1 MQVAFLSL
9 YSQIQKKQLS
19 AITGLWLLHG
29 DEPLIQNW
37 FIKACR
43 PLFTDNAQT
52 VKRVDVSSLADWRSV
67 VAELDSLSLFCDNLA
82 LIITGKPTTDEHILA
97 ELARFAQAVGDGDSD
112 HCLIYELP
120 KQGKKEQNSKLFKTF
135 DHYGTVVDCQLY
147 DEQLRFDLLRLK
159 ACEFGLSLTKQ
170 AWHFLMAHT
179 EHNLLAGHQALWR
192 ASDLHTDKNQPIDT
206 DKLTQ
211 ALVCDYHYSP
221 FNLSDMLLM
230 GDTQKALQILY
241 HLKQT
246 DTAPSSIL
254 WAIAKDI
261 RLVLSLKHTSAQSL
275 GIWQSK
281 IGLYQNALMRHGIQT
296 EHLTTLYEIDACI
309 KGIGAGDAKS
319 FDVWELIEQLCIDI
333 TAGVHI
339 KNLANHQDAL
349 S

>member
-1 MQVAFLSL
+1 MQTSFLKA
-9 YSQIQKKQLS
+9 YDDIKQNKLS
-19 AITGLWLLHG
+19 AIEGLWLLHG
-29 DEPLIQNW
+29 DEPLIQSW

-43 PLFTDNAQT
+43 SLFAHNAQT
-52 VKRVDVSSLADWRSV
+52 VKRLDVSSSADWRV
-67 VAELDSLSLFCDNLA
+67 VLAELDSLSLFADNLA
-82 LIITGKPTTDEHILA
+82 VIITGKPTSDESVLA
-97 ELARFAQAVGDGDSD
+97 NLTRFAKSASD
-112 HCLIYELP
+112 NQSGHCLIYELP

-147 DEQLRFDLLRLK
+147 DEQLRFDLLHLK
-159 ACEFGLSLTKQ
+159 ACEFELSLTKQ

-192 ASDLHTDKNQPIDT
+192 LSDLHTDKDQPIDT

-211 ALVCDYHYSP
+211 ALVCDYRYSP
-221 FNLSDMLLM
+221 FSLSDMLLM

-261 RLVLSLKHTSAQSL
+261 RLVLALKYTSSQSL

-296 EHLTTLYEIDACI
+296 QHLTTLYQIDACI
-309 KGIGAGDAKS
+309 KGIEVGDSKG
-319 FDVWELIEQLCIDI
+319 FDVWEIIEQLCIDI
-333 TAGVHI
+333 TAGVNI
-339 KNLANHQDAL
+339 TA
-349 S
+349 